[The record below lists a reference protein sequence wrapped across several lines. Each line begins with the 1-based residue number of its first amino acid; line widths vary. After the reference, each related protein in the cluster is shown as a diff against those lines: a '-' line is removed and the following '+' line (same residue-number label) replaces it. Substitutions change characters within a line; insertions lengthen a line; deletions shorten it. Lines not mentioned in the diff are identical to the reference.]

1 MGFWLEMFVLLP
13 SICDI
18 HLYIYVCMYVM
29 TKCSNVKHVYMNK
42 SPVLNKVAVNLVVMA
57 MSDEGEV
64 WLWELY

>member
-1 MGFWLEMFVLLP
+1 M
-13 SICDI
+13 
-18 HLYIYVCMYVM
+18 YVCMYVM

-64 WLWELY
+64 WLWSYIEESEPAALNKNWLHM